1 MPETRV
7 LRDGLAEVVSEHMA
21 INDVM
26 CAFQIVR
33 ELRCAE
39 CGATAKTTE
48 RQGMA
53 AAREM
58 YEAGWTAT
66 FVCQA
71 EGQTTSRSAE
81 IEANNERLQIN
92 WLDDGYTVDW
102 HRCPA

>member
-7 LRDGLAEVVSEHMA
+7 LRDGLAELVQYQMA

-53 AAREM
+53 AAAREM

-66 FVCQA
+66 VYPGK
-71 EGQTTSRSAE
+71 EN
-81 IEANNERLQIN
+81 EA
-92 WLDDGYTVDW
+92 
-102 HRCPA
+102 HCPECSLL

>member
-66 FVCQA
+66 VYL
-71 EGQTTSRSAE
+71 GKDN
-81 IEANNERLQIN
+81 EA
-92 WLDDGYTVDW
+92 
-102 HRCPA
+102 HCPECSLL